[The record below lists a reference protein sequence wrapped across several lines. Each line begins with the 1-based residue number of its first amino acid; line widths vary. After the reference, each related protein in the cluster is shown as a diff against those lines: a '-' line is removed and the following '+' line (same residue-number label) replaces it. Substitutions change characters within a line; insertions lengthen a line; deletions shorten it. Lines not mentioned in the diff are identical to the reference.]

1 MVPRRVAD
9 GAPLP
14 PSHSSPAGD
23 EVLRRLMRVP
33 FGSRSS
39 SRPVLSLSLLAL
51 LASASVARSATAQ
64 SPAAS
69 ARADTLV
76 LALDDIRRLAIER
89 SPTLLGVRQ
98 ETAIARGALRQ
109 TRVLRSNPEL
119 AVQSAGGALGSAADQ
134 MQLTVLQEIEFAGQ
148 RGLRSDAARIGLERT
163 SFSVRDAGRLTI
175 AEASGGFYRAVAADR
190 RLAVAAEALA
200 LVERLLAAVRI
211 QVREG
216 EISRLEANLAE
227 IEAGRARG
235 RVLSARRAA
244 ASAELE
250 LRLLVGI
257 DADTPLRL
265 VADSTAE
272 LATSLDALSG
282 DSLLALALAGR
293 PDLAATEEAVR
304 EAQTLRALARR
315 EAFPNLRLGV
325 GGNRSPNDGSVQF
338 GPAFGLTLPFFNRNQ
353 GLGDQ
358 RRALVEQAQFARRS
372 TLLRIE
378 TDVLVAARAYRAA
391 AEEARVYEREVL
403 ARAHENAA
411 LLETA
416 YGAGKIDLSTLLL
429 LRNQLLDAEFGFWD
443 AWLAQREAL
452 VRLDAATGRLT
463 PSSASLQPID
473 PAAVRRRDSTTPTV
487 RTTP

>member
-1 MVPRRVAD
+1 MVPLRIAER
-9 GAPLP
+9 APLRP
-14 PSHSSPAGD
+14 THSSVACD
-23 EVLRRLMRVP
+23 EILRRLTHVSRGIPSIP
-33 FGSRSS
+33 FFSAS
-39 SRPVLSLSLLAL
+39 LTLLSLLGGTI
-51 LASASVARSATAQ
+51 VTRSANAQ

-76 LALDDIRRLAIER
+76 LALDDIQRLAIGR

-134 MQLTVLQEIEFAGQ
+134 LQLTVLQEIEFAGQ
-148 RGLRSDAARIGLERT
+148 RGLRIDAARIGLGRT
-163 SFSVRDAGRLTI
+163 AFDVQDAARLTI
-175 AEASGGFYRAVAADR
+175 AEASAGFYRAVAADR
-190 RLAVAAEALA
+190 RLEVAAEALA

-244 ASAELE
+244 VSAELE
-250 LRLLVGI
+250 LRLLVGL

-265 VADSTAE
+265 VADSTAA
-272 LATSLDALSG
+272 LLTDIDALSG
-282 DSLLALALAGR
+282 DSLLALALVGR
-293 PDLAATEEAVR
+293 PDLAATGEAVR
-304 EAQTLRALARR
+304 EAETLRALGRR
-315 EAFPNLRLGV
+315 EAFPNLRIGV

-358 RRALVEQAQFARRS
+358 RRALGDQAQFARRS
-372 TLLRIE
+372 ALLRVE
-378 TDVLVAARAYRAA
+378 TDVTVAERAYRAA
-391 AEEARVYEREVL
+391 AEEARVYEFEVL

-452 VRLDAATGRLT
+452 VQLDAATGRLT
-463 PSSASLQPID
+463 PSAASLQPID
-473 PAAVRRRDSTTPTV
+473 PAAIRRQDSTTPIV
-487 RTTP
+487 RNTP

>member
-1 MVPRRVAD
+1 MVPLRIAER
-9 GAPLP
+9 APLRP
-14 PSHSSPAGD
+14 THSSVACD
-23 EVLRRLMRVP
+23 EILRRLTHVSRGIPSIP
-33 FGSRSS
+33 FFSAS
-39 SRPVLSLSLLAL
+39 LTLLSLLGGTI
-51 LASASVARSATAQ
+51 VTRSANAQ

-76 LALDDIRRLAIER
+76 LALDDIHRLAIGR

-134 MQLTVLQEIEFAGQ
+134 LQLTVLQEIEFAGQ
-148 RGLRSDAARIGLERT
+148 RGLRIDAARIGLGRT
-163 SFSVRDAGRLTI
+163 AFDVQDAARLTI
-175 AEASGGFYRAVAADR
+175 AEASAGFYRAVAADR
-190 RLAVAAEALA
+190 RLEVAAEALA

-244 ASAELE
+244 VSAELE
-250 LRLLVGI
+250 LRLLVGL

-265 VADSTAE
+265 VADSTAA
-272 LATSLDALSG
+272 LLTDIDALSG
-282 DSLLALALAGR
+282 DSLLALALVGR
-293 PDLAATEEAVR
+293 PDLAATGEAVR
-304 EAQTLRALARR
+304 EAETLRALGRR
-315 EAFPNLRLGV
+315 EAFPNLRIGV

-358 RRALVEQAQFARRS
+358 RRALVDQAQFARRS
-372 TLLRIE
+372 ALLRVE
-378 TDVLVAARAYRAA
+378 TDVTVAERAYRAA
-391 AEEARVYEREVL
+391 AEEARVYEFEVL

-452 VRLDAATGRLT
+452 VQLDAATGRLT

-473 PAAVRRRDSTTPTV
+473 SAAIRRQDSTTPIV
-487 RTTP
+487 RNTP

>member
-1 MVPRRVAD
+1 
-9 GAPLP
+9 
-14 PSHSSPAGD
+14 
-23 EVLRRLMRVP
+23 MRVSLRFP
-33 FGSRSS
+33 CSS
-39 SRPVLSLSLLAL
+39 HPVVSAALLAFLAL
-51 LASASVARSATAQ
+51 LGSTSVARSATAQ

-76 LALDDIRRLAIER
+76 LALDDVRRLALER
-89 SPTLLGVRQ
+89 SPTLLGARQ

-134 MQLTVLQEIEFAGQ
+134 LQLTVLQEIEWAGQ
-148 RGLRSDAARIGLERT
+148 RGLRSDAARLGLERA
-163 SFSVRDAGRLTI
+163 SFGVQDAGRLTI
-175 AEASGGFYRAVAADR
+175 GEASVGFFRAVAADR
-190 RLAVAAEALA
+190 RLAVAEEALA
-200 LVERLLAAVRI
+200 LGERLLVAVRI

-227 IEAGRARG
+227 IESGRARG

-250 LRLLVGI
+250 LKLLVGI
-257 DADTPLRL
+257 GAETPLRL
-265 VADSTAE
+265 VTDTTA
-272 LATSLDALSG
+272 SLITGLEALSV
-282 DSLLALALAGR
+282 DSLVALALVRR
-293 PDLAATEEAVR
+293 PDLAATGEAVR
-304 EAQTLRALARR
+304 EAETLRALGRR
-315 EAFPNLRLGV
+315 EAFPNLRIGV
-325 GGNRSPNDGSVQF
+325 GGNRSPDDGSVQF

-358 RRALVEQAQFARRS
+358 RRALVEQAQFARRWA
-372 TLLRIE
+372 LLRVE
-378 TDVLVAARAYRAA
+378 TDVIAAERAYRAA

-416 YGAGKIDLSTLLL
+416 YGAGKIDLSSLLL

-473 PAAVRRRDSTTPTV
+473 PAAVRARDATTPIV